1 MQQFVPERAHG
12 MLLGVMLGDAIG
24 APFEFANDP
33 TTCDGTITKIH
44 QRTNRYA
51 WTVKHE
57 LGQVTDDTEMACA
70 LMHVLVAGYT
80 MESALVAYHKFAN
93 SGTHCIGRNT
103 RALLNGYK
111 SNVLAKY
118 KYNAEQQF
126 PDAEARHSA
135 QSNGHL
141 MRSAP
146 IALIDDASVRRSVA
160 VADTM
165 ITNPSPVCVQI
176 VLIYTDLLAALIRT
190 TSHANIDECIRN
202 AISNV
207 GTPLDPTVKD
217 AIEDAKNP
225 RFARNIRA
233 NSTVKNA
240 GWSAH
245 SFSVSLWALAFANS
259 FEDGMVRIV
268 QFGGDTD
275 TNAAIGGA
283 LLGARFGGARMR
295 RAEELTSKNI
305 SIVLG
310 CDPKTTTGKV
320 GNMKT
325 TPRPPEYHPQ
335 TLLENL
341 FLIDQS
347 KFSVVHF
354 QPWYD
359 GIQAANPPKKRV
371 AQKRPKR
378 DVEGTVIAVS
388 GASQSGKTTLCKAL
402 LEQFGKDRC
411 KLLSQDS
418 FRFERLPKRDVVDGK
433 PSWEGAKFTDFEK
446 LNDAIMSAKEEY
458 EYVFVEGYT
467 LLDNDATWNMADC
480 VYWVESDEA
489 TGAHRRSKF
498 PQPWEN
504 AANYY
509 RGVVWPAHL
518 MYRERVD
525 GKVSGQTIPFT
536 RLQCNSSVAERVW
549 QVCNE
554 LSMPAVATPTDK
566 GGRGKRRAP
575 ATDAVV
581 PPAAIGSSD
590 EED

>member
-1 MQQFVPERAHG
+1 MQQIVEERARG

-24 APFEFANDP
+24 APFEFGNKPA
-33 TTCDGTITKIH
+33 TCDGTITKIH
-44 QRTNRYA
+44 KRTNEYA
-51 WTVKHE
+51 WTTKHE

-80 MESALVAYHKFAN
+80 VEGALVAYHKFAN
-93 SGTHCIGRNT
+93 SGTYCIGRNT
-103 RALLNGYK
+103 RALLKDFK

-118 KYNAEQQF
+118 KYNAEQRF
-126 PDAEARHSA
+126 PDDEARHSA

-146 IALIDDASVRRSVA
+146 VALIDDASVRHSVA

-165 ITNPSPVCVQI
+165 LTNPSQVCVQI

-190 TSHANIDECIRN
+190 TSHTNIEECTRE
-202 AISNV
+202 AISTL
-207 GTPLDPTVKD
+207 GMPLEPIVKQ
-217 AIEDAKNP
+217 AIEDARNP
-225 RFARNIRA
+225 NFERNVRS
-233 NSTVKNA
+233 NSGVKNA

-245 SFSVSLWALAFANS
+245 AFSVSLWALAFANS
-259 FEDGMVRIV
+259 FEGGMVRII
-268 QFGGDTD
+268 QLGGDTD

-283 LLGARFGGARMR
+283 LLGARFGEERL

-310 CDPKTTTGKV
+310 CDPKTTHGKV
-320 GNMKT
+320 GNIKT

-335 TLLENL
+335 TLLNNL
-341 FLIDQS
+341 PLVDQS
-347 KFSVVHF
+347 KLSVVHF
-354 QPWYD
+354 QSWYD
-359 GIQAANPPKKRV
+359 GIQAAPPPKKRV

-378 DVEGTVIAVS
+378 DVDGAVIAIS

-402 LEQFGKDRC
+402 LEQIGKERC

-418 FRFERLPKRDVVDGK
+418 FRVDRLPKRDVVDGK

-446 LNDAIMSAKEEY
+446 LNNAIVSAKEEY

-467 LLDNDATWNMADC
+467 LLDNDTTWNMAER
-480 VYWVESDEA
+480 VYWLESDEA

-498 PQPWEN
+498 PLPWET

-509 RGVVWPAHL
+509 SVAVWPYHL
-518 MYRERVD
+518 KYKERIDSNVL
-525 GKVSGQTIPFT
+525 VHTIPFT
-536 RLQCNSSVAERVW
+536 RLQPNSSVV
-549 QVCNE
+549 E
-554 LSMPAVATPTDK
+554 LVSQIVPELGASVTSTSTK
-566 GGRGKRRAP
+566 NHRGKRRAP
-575 ATDAVV
+575 ATDAAV
-581 PPAAIGSSD
+581 PPATLGASD

>member
-1 MQQFVPERAHG
+1 MQQIVPERARG

-24 APFEFANDP
+24 APFEFANNP
-33 TTCDGTITKIH
+33 ATCDGTITKIH
-44 QRTNRYA
+44 KRTNRHA

-70 LMHVLVAGYT
+70 LMHVLVDRYT
-80 MESALVAYHKFAN
+80 VESALVAYHKFAN
-93 SGTHCIGRNT
+93 SGTYCIGKNT
-103 RALLNGYK
+103 RALLKDYK

-126 PDAEARHSA
+126 PDDEARHSA

-146 IALIDDASVRRSVA
+146 IALIDDAPVRRSVA
-160 VADTM
+160 MADTM
-165 ITNPSPVCVQI
+165 LTNPSPVCVQI

-190 TSHANIDECIRN
+190 TSDSNIDECIRN
-202 AISNV
+202 TISNV
-207 GTPLDPTVKD
+207 GTPLDPVVKE

-225 RFARNIRA
+225 IFARNVRS
-233 NSTVKNA
+233 NSTVKNS

-259 FEDGMVRIV
+259 FEDGMVRIIRL
-268 QFGGDTD
+268 GGDTD

-283 LLGARFGGARMR
+283 LLGARFGEVRM
-295 RAEELTSKNI
+295 RAEELTSNNI

-335 TLLENL
+335 TLIDNL
-341 FLIDQS
+341 ALLDQS

-354 QPWYD
+354 QSWYD
-359 GIQAANPPKKRV
+359 GIQAAPPPKKRV

-378 DVEGTVIAVS
+378 DVDGTVIAVS

-402 LEQFGKDRC
+402 LKQLGKDRC

-446 LNDAIMSAKEEY
+446 LNDAITSANEEY

-467 LLDNDATWNMADC
+467 LLDNDATWNMADR

-498 PQPWEN
+498 PPPWEN

-509 RGVVWPAHL
+509 SGAVWPAHL
-518 MYRERVD
+518 MYKERVD
-525 GKVSGQTIPFT
+525 GKISGHATPFI
-536 RLQCNSSVAERVW
+536 RLQGNSSVTERVW
-549 QVCNE
+549 QMATE
-554 LSMPAVATPTDK
+554 LGMPLASTATDK
-566 GGRGKRRAP
+566 RGRGKRRAP
-575 ATDAVV
+575 ATGSTSG
-581 PPAAIGSSD
+581 AATSTPSD